1 MRPILLLL
9 LSLLLVSSSCNKP
22 EDDKYVADA
31 LVFGTYHGMC
41 ASNCVDMYEIRYS
54 TMAKDDSVKYTD
66 LTWNYTFK
74 TYRLIAKTKQQIAVQ
89 LLSEV
94 PKELFAN
101 GATTYGSPDSH
112 DQGGVYLEVK
122 SIPGN
127 YKFKLDMDD
136 TPDQSDEVKAFKQ
149 KVLTVLRQIQ

>member
-1 MRPILLLL
+1 MRPFILLLL
-9 LSLLLVSSSCNKP
+9 SILMFSSSCNKP
-22 EDDKYVADA
+22 EEDKYVADA
-31 LVFGTYHGMC
+31 LVFGTYYGMC
-41 ASNCVDMYEIRYS
+41 ASTCLNMYEIRHS
-54 TMAKDDSVKYTD
+54 TLAKDDSVVYAD

-89 LLSEV
+89 LLNEV

-101 GATTYGSPDSH
+101 GTTTYGSPDSH

-127 YKFKLDMDD
+127 YKFRLDMDD
-136 TPDQSDEVKAFKQ
+136 TPDQSADVRAYKQ
-149 KVLTVLRQIQ
+149 KVLSVLKQIQ